1 MKTFILKKEKVER
14 KWYLVDAKD
23 KILGRLAS
31 RIALVLQGKNKPSYT
46 PNVDMSDFVVVI
58 NAEKIKVT
66 GKKLEN
72 KKYQSHS
79 LYPGG
84 FKEERLED
92 LMKTKPEEVMR
103 RAVKTM
109 LPFNKLRDR
118 RMKKLKVYKGSEH
131 PHKNVKLEPLNL
143 TKNRN

>member
-1 MKTFILKKEKVER
+1 MKTFTLKKEQVER

-23 KILGRLAS
+23 KVLGRLAS
-31 RIALVLQGKNKPSYT
+31 RIALVLQGKHKPSYT
-46 PNVDMSDFVVVI
+46 PNIDMSDFVVVI

-79 LYPGG
+79 LYPRG
-84 FKEERLED
+84 FKEERFED
-92 LMKTKPEEVMR
+92 LLKTEPEEIIK

-118 RMKKLKVYKGSEH
+118 RMKKLKVYRGCEH
-131 PHKNVKLEPLNL
+131 PHKSVKLEAVSL
-143 TKNRN
+143 TK

>member
-1 MKTFILKKEKVER
+1 MKTFTLKKEKVDR
-14 KWYLVDAKD
+14 KWYLVDAQD
-23 KILGRLAS
+23 KVLGRLAS

-46 PNVDMSDFVVVI
+46 PNVDMSDFVVVV

-79 LYPGG
+79 MYPGG
-84 FKEERLED
+84 FKEKRLED
-92 LMKTKPEEVMR
+92 LLKTKPEEVLK

-118 RMKKLKVYKGSEH
+118 RMKKLKVYKGFEH
-131 PHKNVKLEPLNL
+131 PHKSVKLESVSF
-143 TKNRN
+143 TK

>member
-1 MKTFILKKEKVER
+1 MKTFILNKEKVER

-23 KILGRLAS
+23 KVLGRLAS
-31 RIALVLQGKNKPSYT
+31 RIALVLQGKHKPSYT

-58 NAEKIKVT
+58 NAEKIRVT

-72 KKYQSHS
+72 KKYIKHS
-79 LYPGG
+79 LYPTGL
-84 FKEERLED
+84 KEEKFKD
-92 LMKTKPEEVMR
+92 LLNTKPEETIK

-118 RMKKLKVYKGSEH
+118 RMKKLKVYKGSLH
-131 PHKNVKLEPLNL
+131 PHKSVKLEPITL
-143 TKNRN
+143 TK

>member
-1 MKTFILKKEKVER
+1 MKTFILKKEKVDR

-31 RIALVLQGKNKPSYT
+31 RIALVLQGKHKPSYT

-58 NAEKIKVT
+58 NAEKVKVT

-72 KKYQSHS
+72 KQYESHS
-79 LYPGG
+79 MYPGG
-84 FKEERLED
+84 LKVERFEVL
-92 LMKTKPEEVMR
+92 LNTKPEEVIK

-131 PHKNVKLEPLNL
+131 PHKNVKLEPVNL
-143 TKNRN
+143 TK

>member
-1 MKTFILKKEKVER
+1 MKTFILKKEQVER

-23 KILGRLAS
+23 KVLGRLAS
-31 RIALVLQGKNKPSYT
+31 RIALVLQGKHKPSYT

-58 NAEKIKVT
+58 NAEKVKVT

-79 LYPGG
+79 LYPRG
-84 FKEERLED
+84 FKEEKFEYL
-92 LMKTKPEEVMR
+92 LKTKPEEIIK

-131 PHKNVKLEPLNL
+131 PHKSVKLETVSL
-143 TKNRN
+143 TK